1 MPKNKIGGSKHK
13 KAKNYIESNSIRYKE
28 NHENYGKVIR
38 ILGNCRF
45 TVLCDDGL
53 ERLSIMRGKFKK
65 RKFINLNDIVL
76 LEIWDFQDD
85 KSSIIHVYNEDNSVT
100 IQEFTE
106 LPADMI
112 NKVVED
118 DPNIGICSILDTET
132 TGLNHNKD
140 EIIDLK
146 TKTNFSKL
154 NKKEIIVFI
163 SAGGFG
169 KRLQPLTNNLPKP
182 MIKIDNVPILEIILN
197 KFVNSGFVNF
207 FISTHFKSNLIK
219 KYFGN
224 GDRFGANITYIEEK
238 TPLGTVGSLSL
249 IDIRK
254 IKKPIILMNSDIIT
268 ELNFDDLLEFHKHN
282 KSDATICTSKYEYQI
297 PYGEVI
303 SSNILVKEL
312 LEKPKK
318 TTNINAGIYVLEKN
332 IIKKLSQN
340 KHMDMPDLLN
350 IALKAK
356 KRVIIFPLHEYWADI
371 GQLDELNR
379 VRKEIS
385 YNKK

>member
-1 MPKNKIGGSKHK
+1 MKESNPKIKKIFVQKNTSIFKVIKNLSTNQTGIVLVIDGRSKLLGTITDGDVRRGILKYNDMTVEAEKIMK
-13 KAKNYIESNSIRYKE
+13 KSPKFLKNNPDLKKIESFMFSN
-28 NHENYGKVIR
+28 N
-38 ILGNCRF
+38 ILH
-45 TVLCDDGL
+45 VP
-53 ERLSIMRGKFKK
+53 I
-65 RKFINLNDIVL
+65 LN
-76 LEIWDFQDD
+76 
-85 KSSIIHVYNEDNSVT
+85 
-100 IQEFTE
+100 
-106 LPADMI
+106 
-112 NKVVED
+112 
-118 DPNIGICSILDTET
+118 
-132 TGLNHNKD
+132 NKD

-154 NKKEIIVFI
+154 NKKENIVFI

-207 FISTHFKSNLIK
+207 FISTHFKYNLIK